1 MQGGRQF
8 LRQRHLLAL
17 VVVLQQVAQG
27 MCGIEQR
34 KHRFAACART
44 TGRAR
49 SQRTHPRGVFIG
61 QQFDA
66 FVFQQ
71 IHPRRPAR
79 VCRHM
84 GQQLAV
90 FDGDVPRQR
99 TAPAL
104 QVLQRAGE
112 IRRHHIQ
119 QMRVQQ
125 GIHAAVLMLE
135 ISG

>member
-34 KHRFAACART
+34 EHRFAPCART

-79 VCRHM
+79 IGRHM
-84 GQQLAV
+84 GQQLMV
-90 FDGDVPRQR
+90 FDGDVSCQR
-99 TAPAL
+99 ATPAL
-104 QVLQRAGE
+104 QMLLRTGE